1 MRDPRFQALAAQLAG
16 YSTAL
21 RPGDRVLLELT
32 DIPEEMGIA
41 LIREVRKA
49 GAMPFLRLNQSRLNR
64 EMLSGATEEQYG
76 IIGRHRLAEMEDMDA
91 YIEIRGGGNAF
102 ELSSVPQENMAAAMK
117 ALNPVSQRRIRH
129 TRWCGLRWPSG
140 GMAQQASM
148 STEEFEDFYFRTC
161 LMDYAAL
168 RPAMRKLAAMMEKAE
183 YVKITGPGTDISFS
197 IKGLPAIPCAGEC
210 NLPDGEVFTAPVID
224 SANGHI
230 SFNTPSLFQG
240 IPFDNIRLTLK
251 NGLVVHAEAG
261 DKTGELNAILDTD
274 PGARRL
280 GEFAFGVN
288 PAITR
293 PMRNILFDEKIS
305 GSFHLTPGQAYH
317 VADNGNQSRIHWDMV
332 CIQTKAA
339 GGGDIYLDGKLVR
352 RNGLFT
358 LPELASAVEART
370 PVIVLLWNNQGYEE
384 IKKYMVNRDIEP
396 VGVDIYTPD
405 FIGVARA
412 LGCTALAVDGEAQL
426 RVALASAADRQGP
439 TVIEID
445 EHLWQQALAL

>member
-1 MRDPRFQALAAQLAG
+1 MLTLQLQQALLHYAASPKYTSTTIPSTMRYHPNILKLCFLIYPMRNRSTNRDMTKDTTVPVISSASSADVNSKPNFTTFSRLAPNI
-16 YSTAL
+16 T
-21 RPGDRVLLELT
+21 
-32 DIPEEMGIA
+32 GIA
-41 LIREVRKA
+41 RKNVYSAATVLDTPMSSAPTIVAPEREVPGKTA
-49 GAMPFLRLNQSRLNR
+49 ASSWKTPMSSAVWYVIWDNFL
-64 EMLSGATEEQYG
+64 
-76 IIGRHRLAEMEDMDA
+76 
-91 YIEIRGGGNAF
+91 
-102 ELSSVPQENMAAAMK
+102 
-117 ALNPVSQRRIRH
+117 
-129 TRWCGLRWPSG
+129 
-140 GMAQQASM
+140 
-148 STEEFEDFYFRTC
+148 
-161 LMDYAAL
+161 
-168 RPAMRKLAAMMEKAE
+168 
-183 YVKITGPGTDISFS
+183 
-197 IKGLPAIPCAGEC
+197 
-210 NLPDGEVFTAPVID
+210 ID

-332 CIQTKAA
+332 CIQTEAA

-358 LPELASAVEART
+358 LPELAILNPS
-370 PVIVLLWNNQGYEE
+370 L
-384 IKKYMVNRDIEP
+384 
-396 VGVDIYTPD
+396 
-405 FIGVARA
+405 
-412 LGCTALAVDGEAQL
+412 
-426 RVALASAADRQGP
+426 S
-439 TVIEID
+439 
-445 EHLWQQALAL
+445 

>member
-1 MRDPRFQALAAQLAG
+1 
-16 YSTAL
+16 
-21 RPGDRVLLELT
+21 
-32 DIPEEMGIA
+32 
-41 LIREVRKA
+41 
-49 GAMPFLRLNQSRLNR
+49 
-64 EMLSGATEEQYG
+64 
-76 IIGRHRLAEMEDMDA
+76 
-91 YIEIRGGGNAF
+91 
-102 ELSSVPQENMAAAMK
+102 
-117 ALNPVSQRRIRH
+117 
-129 TRWCGLRWPSG
+129 
-140 GMAQQASM
+140 
-148 STEEFEDFYFRTC
+148 
-161 LMDYAAL
+161 
-168 RPAMRKLAAMMEKAE
+168 MMEKAE

-332 CIQTKAA
+332 CIQTEAA

-358 LPELASAVEART
+358 LPELAILNPS
-370 PVIVLLWNNQGYEE
+370 L
-384 IKKYMVNRDIEP
+384 
-396 VGVDIYTPD
+396 
-405 FIGVARA
+405 
-412 LGCTALAVDGEAQL
+412 
-426 RVALASAADRQGP
+426 S
-439 TVIEID
+439 
-445 EHLWQQALAL
+445 